1 MKCVDEFSRFLV
13 DEVNLNQTRIDT
25 LASRVGTIET
35 FLTNSTWKPRI
46 RGFSPQGSWAH
57 RTIIKPGDRQPV
69 RRRPDRLRRSGPGLA
84 PEPTTSSNCAPC
96 SAARTAIAISP
107 P

>member
-35 FLTNSTWKPRI
+35 FLTNSTWKPKNPRL
-46 RGFSPQGSWAH
+46 
-57 RTIIKPGDRQPV
+57 QPAGILGT
-69 RRRPDRLRRSGPGLA
+69 PHHH
-84 PEPTTSSNCAPC
+84 
-96 SAARTAIAISP
+96 
-107 P
+107 

>member
-35 FLTNSTWKPRI
+35 FLTNSSWKPKI

-57 RTIIKPGDRQPV
+57 RTIIKPGTGSLFAMTTASQPSSSPRASSV
-69 RRRPDRLRRSGPGLA
+69 S
-84 PEPTTSSNCAPC
+84 EMSTS
-96 SAARTAIAISP
+96 RT
-107 P
+107 

>member
-1 MKCVDEFSRFLV
+1 MKCIQEFSRFLT

-35 FLTNSTWKPRI
+35 FLNNSTWKPRI

-57 RTIIKPGDRQPV
+57 RTIIKPGNDSP
-69 RRRPDRLRRSGPGLA
+69 ST
-84 PEPTTSSNCAPC
+84 PT
-96 SAARTAIAISP
+96 
-107 P
+107 